1 MGKTGTVLPVSLV
14 LVAKSGH
21 HLLFHAVAHQ
31 AFNGMETTV
40 SLLAL
45 QAKSQSMAFANALL
59 EPIY

>member
-1 MGKTGTVLPVSLV
+1 MGKTGTVIPVSLV
-14 LVAKSGH
+14 PVAKSGQ

-45 QAKSQSMAFANALL
+45 QARSQSMVFVNALL
-59 EPIY
+59 DHIY